1 MTLPSAGAFIDSVTS
16 RSVGSFTGGNL
27 VVRVGVIVL
36 FFGVAFLHPY
46 ANAKPVAAAGLISS
60 R

>member
-1 MTLPSAGAFIDSVTS
+1 MTS